1 MKVVATAKNLNINL
15 TNEQGEIV
23 ASYSVKNYVALFD
36 LAALLQGIKP
46 LVATITEI
54 AEEVSNAKE

>member
-1 MKVVATAKNLNINL
+1 MKATATAKNLDINV

-23 ASYSVKNYVALFD
+23 ASYSIENYAASFD
-36 LAALLQGIKP
+36 LAALLQGVKP

-54 AEEVSNAKE
+54 AKEVSNAKE

>member
-1 MKVVATAKNLNINL
+1 MKATATAKNLNINV

-23 ASYSVKNYVALFD
+23 ASYSVENYSASFD
-36 LAALLQGIKP
+36 LAALLQSIKP

-54 AEEVSNAKE
+54 AKEINNVKK